1 MYQGEYIELKDFS
14 GGLVVPAIFG
24 SSYANA
30 GVNLALNQASDL
42 DNIYILPTGTGFR
55 SRPGKTIINTSS
67 ALDGPVVG
75 LHYLLEADLDDY
87 TFAVAGTKIYRAS
100 TSDFS
105 SLADI
110 TGAVVITSD
119 ETNYWD
125 LLTFDDAVIG
135 FGGPSSAPEA
145 PWRATNSGNAAALGG
160 SPPSAAGAFTVNN
173 RVFAFR
179 TAANPSIIYW
189 SIIGNAEDWTGTGS
203 GNTTVGSLDDND
215 RITGVLPVDTNS
227 AFIFKQN
234 SIYRMILNEA
244 PFPVYLVASGDAV
257 GATGKKALINIDST
271 MFWLAPDCKIKF
283 MSPGGEIGE
292 LPPNHLMRSFQ
303 NPQTAILFRQT
314 GSDYDWLVISQGD
327 NVLDST
333 TLVWDLKN
341 KCWLKHSTGY
351 ERFTSVTTVVNS
363 DALGT
368 PLYYY
373 GDANGFIWQIAAS
386 SSRDT
391 NSAGTN
397 VAISSYWQS
406 GWLIYPNIDRLVQ
419 INKMDLIYSS
429 AATFTV
435 EYAFDFATTYTKS
448 FTLAAGT
455 ATTFKAGT
463 SRLQGRG
470 NALRYKIS
478 NSALTGITVMSV
490 LLAGKSYGQKTFG
503 A

>member
-271 MFWLAPDCKIKF
+271 MFWLAPDCK
-283 MSPGGEIGE
+283 S
-292 LPPNHLMRSFQ
+292 L
-303 NPQTAILFRQT
+303 
-314 GSDYDWLVISQGD
+314 
-327 NVLDST
+327 
-333 TLVWDLKN
+333 
-341 KCWLKHSTGY
+341 
-351 ERFTSVTTVVNS
+351 
-363 DALGT
+363 
-368 PLYYY
+368 
-373 GDANGFIWQIAAS
+373 AAS
-386 SSRDT
+386 LKTLSTWARTRSLAA
-391 NSAGTN
+391 AGF
-397 VAISSYWQS
+397 
-406 GWLIYPNIDRLVQ
+406 RLV
-419 INKMDLIYSS
+419 S
-429 AATFTV
+429 A
-435 EYAFDFATTYTKS
+435 D
-448 FTLAAGT
+448 T
-455 ATTFKAGT
+455 ATPISCSLF
-463 SRLQGRG
+463 GRG
-470 NALRYKIS
+470 FFG
-478 NSALTGITVMSV
+478 NSALMASFVAVSFAASFPSGPSSKGWRYFSRATDSTASAVP
-490 LLAGKSYGQKTFG
+490 
-503 A
+503 